1 VRTKK
6 KLLLHT
12 VWTRAYQAIPS
23 VLDGCG
29 DTKHERVGNGQIIYL
44 LKSSGRLF
52 LAFYNK
58 LADGASG
65 ETPNA
70 T

>member
-1 VRTKK
+1 M
-6 KLLLHT
+6 H
-12 VWTRAYQAIPS
+12 AYQAIPS

-52 LAFYNK
+52 LAFNNK